1 MTIYITDRVA
11 TIYKATNIV
20 NGKVYIGFTSYS
32 IEKRIIN
39 HKCRASACSNLNNK
53 FYNAIRKH
61 GWESFVWEVI
71 YQSKDV
77 THTHD
82 VMESYFIKEYDS
94 YDNGYNS
101 TSGGDGGD
109 FNNLSSTMKT
119 IWNNNTDR
127 KERLIERNV
136 KQYIV
141 TDPAGLEYTI
151 INLKKFCIEQNLSIS
166 AHSNLVHVAK
176 GRYKQYHG
184 WKCRYSSD

>member
-1 MTIYITDRVA
+1 
-11 TIYKATNIV
+11 
-20 NGKVYIGFTSYS
+20 
-32 IEKRIIN
+32 
-39 HKCRASACSNLNNK
+39 
-53 FYNAIRKH
+53 
-61 GWESFVWEVI
+61 
-71 YQSKDV
+71 
-77 THTHD
+77 
-82 VMESYFIKEYDS
+82 MESYFIKEYDS